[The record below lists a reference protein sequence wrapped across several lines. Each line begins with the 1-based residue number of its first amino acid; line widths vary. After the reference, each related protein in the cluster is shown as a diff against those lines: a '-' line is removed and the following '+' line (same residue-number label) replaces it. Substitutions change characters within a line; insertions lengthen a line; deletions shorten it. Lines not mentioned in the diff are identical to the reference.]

1 MIEISEFEKKLPPLA
16 EAPAEQ
22 DHKEQT
28 TQDVALSKKS
38 AKIREARAWIYAQH
52 FDPAAEGERNIATY
66 ANANRLREKFG
77 LSESDTFEILSEYNR
92 QKCTPPLPD
101 EELHDTVRN
110 AYKYGERPT
119 GSGYKPTQARA
130 SHENAWPELIPL
142 AEYDLPDFPVDALPQ
157 SLRDFV
163 TDVAESIQVPV
174 DLPAMLSLVAVSVVA
189 GGKYRIQAKPD
200 WTEPINLYI
209 VIVMPSAT
217 RKSVVFQL
225 ITEPIRECER
235 ELSEKLKSAVEKCR
249 SDYRVLEARRK
260 KLERELAE
268 GKGGEL
274 ELSQVNRGIAEFQW
288 IYEPT
293 LVASDVTVEAVSQLL
308 FQNNGRLG
316 ILSAEGG
323 IFAIFAGRYADNKP
337 VNDVFLK
344 AHVGD
349 MIKVHRVGRESEYIE
364 RPALTMGLCIQPTIL
379 ENLGHKR
386 LLQDS
391 GLLGR
396 FLFSM
401 PEAKLGIGKFD
412 TPAISDA
419 HRDRYC
425 QIIRHIFERAGE
437 SDTVQTLSLSPQ
449 AVEKFRSFYEEVER
463 GLAEHGDLRSILP
476 WGGKLRGA
484 VLRIAGLLE
493 LVKAAE
499 SFAGDARDEP
509 TRTPEISL
517 QTIESAI
524 EIGRYCVPHAQAALG
539 QLRMDR
545 DTTIAKR
552 IERYLKS
559 FGKKTVSTRELF
571 EHTKGAA
578 DIGTVADIEPA
589 IELLERHGY
598 LRPKAQDAPK
608 RGRPSACWEVNPAF
622 LDIGTPDLHSQ
633 NSQNS

>member
-1 MIEISEFEKKLPPLA
+1 MIEIKEFEEKLPVLPETA
-16 EAPAEQ
+16 TEPDPVEQ
-22 DHKEQT
+22 GQKE
-28 TQDVALSKKS
+28 LSPDGES
-38 AKIREARAWIYAQH
+38 ARVREARARLYAQR
-52 FDPAAEGERNIATY
+52 FDPAVEGERDSAIY

-77 LSESDTFEILSEYNR
+77 LSESETCGILSEYNR
-92 QKCTPPLPD
+92 KCTPPLPD
-101 EELHDTVRN
+101 EELHQTVRN
-110 AYKYGERPT
+110 AYKYGEKPT
-119 GSGYKPTQARA
+119 GSGYKPIQAKA
-130 SHENAWPELIPL
+130 SKQNAWPELIPL
-142 AEYDLPDFPVDALPQ
+142 AEYDLPDFPAVALPEA
-157 SLRDFV
+157 LRGFV
-163 TDVAESIQVPV
+163 EDVAGSIQVPV
-174 DLPAMLSLVAVSVVA
+174 DLPAMLSLAAVSVVA

-200 WTEPINLYI
+200 WTEPVNLYI
-209 VIVMPSAT
+209 VIIMLSAT

-225 ITEPIRECER
+225 ITEPIQACEQ
-235 ELSEKLKSAVEKCR
+235 ELSQRLKSAIEKCR
-249 SDYRVLEARRK
+249 SDYRVLEARQKR
-260 KLERELAE
+260 LERSLAE
-268 GKGGEL
+268 SKGGEL
-274 ELSQVNRGIAEFQW
+274 ELEQVNREIAKFQW

-308 FQNNGRLG
+308 SRNDGRLG

-323 IFAIFAGRYADNKP
+323 IFAIFAGRYSDNKP

-391 GLLGR
+391 GLLAR
-396 FLFSM
+396 FLFAM
-401 PEAKLGIGKFD
+401 PDTKLGTGKFD

-419 HRDRYC
+419 HRSRYC
-425 QIIRHIFERAGE
+425 QIIKHIFECARE
-437 SDTVQTLSLSPQ
+437 SDTMQTLRLSRQ
-449 AVEKFRSFYEEVER
+449 AVEEFRSFYEEIEHQL
-463 GLAEHGDLRSILP
+463 GEHGDLRSILP

-578 DIGTVADIEPA
+578 DIGTVADIGPA

-608 RGRPSACWEVNPAF
+608 RGRPSVCWEVNPAF
-622 LDIGTPDLHSQ
+622 LDICTPDLHSQ